1 MNANEKPSTN
11 YTGFTICGNLTR
23 DLEVNPDHPNIA
35 TIHLACNDAPD
46 HVSYFDIAYNGEARI
61 AEFGPLLK
69 KGAFVKV
76 KGAIR
81 QDRWETA
88 DGSKRSKIV
97 FSATSVEHFGAAK

>member
-1 MNANEKPSTN
+1 M
-11 YTGFTICGNLTR
+11 
-23 DLEVNPDHPNIA
+23 
-35 TIHLACNDAPD
+35 
-46 HVSYFDIAYNGEARI
+46 SYFDIAYNGASRI

-97 FSATSVEHFGAAK
+97 FSVTSVAHFGDAK